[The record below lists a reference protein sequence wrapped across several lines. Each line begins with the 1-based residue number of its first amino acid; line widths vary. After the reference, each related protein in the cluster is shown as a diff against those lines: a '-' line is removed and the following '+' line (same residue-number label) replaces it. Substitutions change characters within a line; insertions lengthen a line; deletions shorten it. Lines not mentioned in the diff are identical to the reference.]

1 MRKLMKTKVLSDIEP
16 LVARLDH
23 LMAPSDALRV
33 LQRSGA
39 AQRRGPAPRHCGCD
53 DRPRRLAG
61 VTRAILY

>member
-33 LQRSGA
+33 LHGLERPSAA
-39 AQRRGPAPRHCGCD
+39 AQR
-53 DRPRRLAG
+53 LATVG
-61 VTRAILY
+61 ATIDHAVLPE